1 MSTYFYTTLI
11 IMAGIMCSAVAA
23 YLGARHGQ
31 KVNLRRKV
39 QGKHRNTELDK
50 RLEIHQL
57 AFSLS
62 LQLPS
67 AAHDPENNSDL
78 LHQCDNFWKNNCLFM
93 VPKVRESFRLAYQ
106 TARFYPTYRDN
117 YEKGKITDAELK
129 EAWYKITKSTYD
141 IVESIGFRWLGD
153 LEPISREQN
162 FLRRASDWEK
172 KSANRRRKSN

>member
-1 MSTYFYTTLI
+1 MSLYYVTTLI
-11 IMAGIMCSAVAA
+11 IIAGIVCSAIAA
-23 YLGARHGQ
+23 YLGARYGQ
-31 KVNLRRKV
+31 KVNLRHMV
-39 QGKHRNTELDK
+39 QGKNRNAELDK

-78 LHQCDNFWKNNCLFM
+78 LHQCDNFWKNNCLFL

-117 YEKGKITDAELK
+117 YDKGKISDAELK
-129 EAWYKITKSTYD
+129 EAWYKITKSSYD
-141 IVESIGFRWLGD
+141 IVEAVGFKWLGD
-153 LEPISREQN
+153 LEPISREN
-162 FLRRASDWEK
+162 NYLRRASDWGKRSVDRRQK
-172 KSANRRRKSN
+172 K